1 MRPIALVIYELRKL
15 PDFKYLPFSFLLF
28 YASVQKSIK
37 MESSFLFLN
46 QEHEERVQVVEGT
59 HNDWICLRAFPVVQW
74 LGLRASA
81 ARFHC

>member
-59 HNDWICLRAFPVVQW
+59 HND
-74 LGLRASA
+74 
-81 ARFHC
+81 